1 MGGRRWEEG
10 RGKWKVRGGRRE
22 MGSRGEGGD
31 ERREVGGGRKE
42 EEGGRWNLAD
52 RGMSLGN
59 ILGATSPLEPRP
71 LSLLL
76 CFLSV
81 SK

>member
-1 MGGRRWEEG
+1 
-10 RGKWKVRGGRRE
+10 
-22 MGSRGEGGD
+22 
-31 ERREVGGGRKE
+31 VGGGRKE